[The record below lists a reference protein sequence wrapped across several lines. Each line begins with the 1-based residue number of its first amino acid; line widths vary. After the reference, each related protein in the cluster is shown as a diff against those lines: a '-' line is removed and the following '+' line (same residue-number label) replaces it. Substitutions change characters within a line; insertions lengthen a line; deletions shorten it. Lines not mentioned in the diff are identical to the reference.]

1 MYRTTWAVSVWMLG
15 LQLAVTVSVA
25 VLGWALAGTVAAYSA
40 LAGGGIALVA
50 TALLA
55 TALLLFSRWA
65 SRWGLLAVCVAE
77 VLKLLLV
84 GWLFITSFNNPWIQ
98 PGVLMATFGA
108 ALATFFAAPLLPP
121 LRRGRMPA

>member
-15 LQLAVTVSVA
+15 LQLAVTVSA
-25 VLGWALAGTVAAYSA
+25 AILGWALAEAAAARSA

-55 TALLLFSRWA
+55 AALLLFSRRP
-65 SRWGLLAVCVAE
+65 SRWCLLAVCVAE

-84 GWLFITSFNNPWIQ
+84 GWLFVTSFSSPWIQ
-98 PGVLMATFGA
+98 PGVLLATFGA